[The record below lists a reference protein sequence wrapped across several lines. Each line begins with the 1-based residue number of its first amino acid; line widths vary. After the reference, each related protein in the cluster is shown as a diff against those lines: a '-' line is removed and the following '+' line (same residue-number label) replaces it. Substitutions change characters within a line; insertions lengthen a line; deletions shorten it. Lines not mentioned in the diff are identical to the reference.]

1 MYGQKKKPTA
11 KPNSVDTLIKKLAE
25 LSPSVDLLVASA
37 LGGYSLYASFVD
49 SAKLVGLICLLFS
62 SVFAVMGIASIMRQM
77 KDCRMIEENAN
88 PEALRAMKTAQFEK
102 FLIALFK
109 LDGYR
114 VRLAIDELHRLDDA
128 DLILERKKETILLQY
143 NHWDEEAVGIKPLQ
157 SLYKAASNFRAHGCL
172 VVTCGG
178 FTPEARDWAQRKG
191 VVLMNMDDILAMA
204 RRLTGSSQSPTIPLQ
219 EDSLQVEGQQ
229 GELEISRQDDISPS
243 RTICGRAHREER
255 GWRSTL
261 NRASFLRAVRSSSR
275 LTAVSA
281 SMLQALGVCARQCSS
296 RNPEANFSPFR
307 QGASHADQIS
317 PPAGAVVHKVRRGCQ
332 HHHRLPGQELGIRP
346 VNGPEVLC
354 IHGEVDVSDLGGPP
368 ACPFENEGLWRSVR
382 FVMRV
387 VVIIRWRSLVKTCT
401 GSDCLDTVLQLR
413 RPFAWHKPDGL
424 HGVV

>member
-229 GELEISRQDDISPS
+229 GELEISGQYLFVDFAGLADEAAKLAEFLSEHPRYQVVATTLPTGAAIDAVRAGLGELGSRIIGAIIPNPAGRYFAIQDYLRKSPS
-243 RTICGRAHREER
+243 GRAWLALDTEPRQFPEGCSELVAVNRSFGFDASSARRLREAMQFSESR
-255 GWRSTL
+255 GKL
-261 NRASFLRAVRSSSR
+261 LSF
-275 LTAVSA
+275 
-281 SMLQALGVCARQCSS
+281 
-296 RNPEANFSPFR
+296 
-307 QGASHADQIS
+307 
-317 PPAGAVVHKVRRGCQ
+317 PAG
-332 HHHRLPGQELGIRP
+332 
-346 VNGPEVLC
+346 
-354 IHGEVDVSDLGGPP
+354 S
-368 ACPFENEGLWRSVR
+368 
-382 FVMRV
+382 
-387 VVIIRWRSLVKTCT
+387 
-401 GSDCLDTVLQLR
+401 
-413 RPFAWHKPDGL
+413 
-424 HGVV
+424 